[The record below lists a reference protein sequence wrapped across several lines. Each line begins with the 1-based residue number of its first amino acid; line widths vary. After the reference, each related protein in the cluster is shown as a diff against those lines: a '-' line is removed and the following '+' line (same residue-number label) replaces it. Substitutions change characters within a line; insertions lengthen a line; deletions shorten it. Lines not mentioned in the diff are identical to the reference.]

1 MKLDGTKNFFS
12 PGPVY
17 CVPLIRSGELLRRK
31 DGLEFELEEW
41 RASLRGVLRRASEN
55 ILELLERELAVLL
68 SRRFTQFLP
77 ACGSS
82 SRGGHDG
89 CSIAP

>member
-1 MKLDGTKNFFS
+1 VKLDGTKNFFS
-12 PGPVY
+12 PGPAY
-17 CVPLIRSGELLRRK
+17 CVPPDTCRRLLRRK

-68 SRRFTQFLP
+68 SDAAEMFEFRL
-77 ACGSS
+77 S
-82 SRGGHDG
+82 GG
-89 CSIAP
+89 